1 MKSDKDYLQFMDNLK
16 VIINEEVDNILKE
29 KGVYQTYSG
38 KIIDIKNN
46 EGDSFKQLC
55 SVDLMFTN
63 VKSILNKTGQ
73 HLQIGDSVVVFE
85 KAGSNFSNC
94 FIAYKN
100 N

>member
-1 MKSDKDYLQFMDNLK
+1 MKNDKDYLQFMENLK
-16 VIINEEVDNILKE
+16 VIINEEIENILKE

-38 KIIDIKNN
+38 QIIDIKNN
-46 EGDSFKQLC
+46 GSNPFQQFC
-55 SVDLMFTN
+55 SVDLIFTT
-63 VKSILNKTGQ
+63 VKLILNKTGEL
-73 HLQIGDSVVVFE
+73 LQIGDSVVVFE